1 MTSTAISNAAAST
14 SITSGSHRAP
24 QMQPYAAFP
33 TDPSITGEQQPY
45 HQTHNNHHHHHH
57 HSNTTINSPPS
68 SAPNPNVDPALD
80 SPAAA
85 ASPPSHPLSAD
96 FDMAP
101 PPPST
106 HPSFT
111 ALHAFA
117 QSHAAQHGY
126 ALSINTTAKNR
137 SRIKL
142 ACVCYGQAKNTH
154 KLTPETRVRKNRQS
168 CKTGCRMWVE
178 GKRRD
183 DGSWVLRV
191 GEPAHNHEGRGVEGW
206 AVQRKRTWGVSL
218 GRIGV
223 GGVTAREER
232 AEEEAKRAM
241 AAAMAQGQGQGQ
253 GRARS
258 GGAEGARQMEGA
270 EEDNDDD
277 DDDDEGQ
284 EGGVREPQMQ
294 QEAPTQQQT
303 QTHSHE
309 SGGLVWQIVEQEM
322 ARKGGPGQGRDR
334 GVGRTVKVLQERL
347 PGIRIFKRDVYNI
360 RAQIKRAR
368 KQAGEEVGDGILD
381 GGDINNNSNN
391 NNDNSHLLEHPAAGG
406 AQDQSN
412 NVANRFPE
420 IDPLLVAQCNDALRH
435 VGAGAAG
442 QEAEAERLRR
452 ENEELKVELAKRIK
466 DAEEKAIENQRLKVE
481 LEMVKLEAMYNRQG
495 TT

>member
-1 MTSTAISNAAAST
+1 MTSTAINNAAVST

-24 QMQPYAAFP
+24 QMPPYAAFP

-45 HQTHNNHHHHHH
+45 HHHH
-57 HSNTTINSPPS
+57 HSNTTVNPPPS

-80 SPAAA
+80 NPTTTS
-85 ASPPSHPLSAD
+85 SPPSHPLSAD

-241 AAAMAQGQGQGQ
+241 AAAMAQGQGQG
-253 GRARS
+253 RARS
-258 GGAEGARQMEGA
+258 GGAEGALQMEGV
-270 EEDNDDD
+270 EEEDDD
-277 DDDDEGQ
+277 DDDDEDQ
-284 EGGVREPQMQ
+284 ESGVREPQMQ
-294 QEAPTQQQT
+294 QEAPTPTQT

-368 KQAGEEVGDGILD
+368 KQAGEEVGDGVLD
-381 GGDINNNSNN
+381 GGNNNGNN
-391 NNDNSHLLEHPAAGG
+391 SNSHLLEHPAAGG

-412 NVANRFPE
+412 NAANRFPE

-452 ENEELKVELAKRIK
+452 ENGELKAELAKRIK

>member
-1 MTSTAISNAAAST
+1 MTSTAISNAAASS

-24 QMQPYAAFP
+24 QMPPYAAFP

-57 HSNTTINSPPS
+57 SNTTVDPSSS

-80 SPAAA
+80 SPVAAA
-85 ASPPSHPLSAD
+85 ASSPPSHPSSAG

-111 ALHAFA
+111 ALHSFA

-206 AVQRKRTWGVSL
+206 AVQRKRTWGVNL

-241 AAAMAQGQGQGQ
+241 AAAMGQ

-270 EEDNDDD
+270 EEDDEEDE
-277 DDDDEGQ
+277 DDDEGQ

-294 QEAPTQQQT
+294 QEAPTQTQT

-368 KQAGEEVGDGILD
+368 KQAGDEVGDGVLD
-381 GGDINNNSNN
+381 GGDNNN
-391 NNDNSHLLEHPAAGG
+391 NNDNDSGNSHLLEHPAASGT
-406 AQDQSN
+406 QDQSN
-412 NVANRFPE
+412 NAANRFPE

-442 QEAEAERLRR
+442 QETEAERLRR
-452 ENEELKVELAKRIK
+452 ENEELKAELAKRIK

-481 LEMVKLEAMYNRQG
+481 LEMVRLEAMYNRQG

>member
-1 MTSTAISNAAAST
+1 
-14 SITSGSHRAP
+14 
-24 QMQPYAAFP
+24 
-33 TDPSITGEQQPY
+33 
-45 HQTHNNHHHHHH
+45 
-57 HSNTTINSPPS
+57 
-68 SAPNPNVDPALD
+68 
-80 SPAAA
+80 
-85 ASPPSHPLSAD
+85 
-96 FDMAP
+96 
-101 PPPST
+101 
-106 HPSFT
+106 
-111 ALHAFA
+111 
-117 QSHAAQHGY
+117 
-126 ALSINTTAKNR
+126 
-137 SRIKL
+137 
-142 ACVCYGQAKNTH
+142 
-154 KLTPETRVRKNRQS
+154 
-168 CKTGCRMWVE
+168 
-178 GKRRD
+178 
-183 DGSWVLRV
+183 
-191 GEPAHNHEGRGVEGW
+191 
-206 AVQRKRTWGVSL
+206 
-218 GRIGV
+218 
-223 GGVTAREER
+223 
-232 AEEEAKRAM
+232 
-241 AAAMAQGQGQGQ
+241 
-253 GRARS
+253 
-258 GGAEGARQMEGA
+258 MEGA
-270 EEDNDDD
+270 EEDEEDDD

-284 EGGVREPQMQ
+284 GGGVREPQMQ
-294 QEAPTQQQT
+294 QEALTQPQT

-368 KQAGEEVGDGILD
+368 KQAGEEVGDGVLD
-381 GGDINNNSNN
+381 GGDINNNSSN

-412 NVANRFPE
+412 NAANRFPE